1 MLALHLWVSV
11 LSVMIATDNTT
22 VVAYIN
28 KQGGTHSHTL
38 LWLVVDLFLWLQIQA
53 IRARHIPGSRLSKCD
68 CRLFVLAKPAHHDR
82 VASPPGNSEPNI
94 QNVGN
99 FSSGHVCHSPQHASS
114 PVYVSSSGAS
124 STGDRCSVTRLAG
137 EVHLYVSTVS
147 SAQQS
152 HSEAQDHTGG
162 RSDTNSSL
170 VAITTVVSTHTTS
183 VCGTP

>member
-1 MLALHLWVSV
+1 MGDSQISGVWIHSERRLHISNLELKVVMLALHHWVSV
-11 LSVMIATDNTT
+11 LSVMISTDNTT

-68 CRLFVLAKPAHHDR
+68 CRLFILAKPAHHDR

-99 FSSGHVCHSPQHASS
+99 SAGDMFATVHNTHLPQFMS
-114 PVYVSSSGAS
+114 PVLEPRA
-124 STGDRCSVTRLAG
+124 LAIDALLQDWQG
-137 EVHLYVSTVS
+137 RSIYVSTVS
-147 SAQQS
+147 PAQQS
-152 HSEAQDHTGG
+152 HSEA
-162 RSDTNSSL
+162 
-170 VAITTVVSTHTTS
+170 
-183 VCGTP
+183 